1 MLSLLGD
8 AARQHENPTEAVLAV
23 MSEIMP
29 HIGAFSQTR
38 YWAVLRS
45 IDAVGTA
52 GGSAAI
58 SAMATALNASGRSK
72 QVSAREV
79 SSFIRDGIHLTR
91 DNSAPESREAAR
103 LIQQWESVVEALVS
117 AHPHLFLARQ
127 NVLPR
132 PQLGEKDFFATD
144 PQAGLT
150 DMAAFIAAD
159 LASLGSYEKDG
170 TVTWQGRSAG
180 GFPEY
185 ILEGTGER
193 IKAMWSM
200 AAKMPTE
207 IKKQV
212 AEQLNGYS
220 ETKYMRVD
228 YQTKSEIASHLT
240 PRPA

>member
-1 MLSLLGD
+1 
-8 AARQHENPTEAVLAV
+8 
-23 MSEIMP
+23 
-29 HIGAFSQTR
+29 
-38 YWAVLRS
+38 
-45 IDAVGTA
+45 
-52 GGSAAI
+52 
-58 SAMATALNASGRSK
+58 
-72 QVSAREV
+72 
-79 SSFIRDGIHLTR
+79 
-91 DNSAPESREAAR
+91 
-103 LIQQWESVVEALVS
+103 
-117 AHPHLFLARQ
+117 
-127 NVLPR
+127 
-132 PQLGEKDFFATD
+132 
-144 PQAGLT
+144 
-150 DMAAFIAAD
+150 MAAFIAAD